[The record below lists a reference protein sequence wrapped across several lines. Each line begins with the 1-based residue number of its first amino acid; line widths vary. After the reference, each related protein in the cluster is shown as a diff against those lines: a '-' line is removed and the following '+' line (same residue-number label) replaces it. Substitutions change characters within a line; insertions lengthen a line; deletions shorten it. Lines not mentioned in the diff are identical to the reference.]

1 VSGQSTSLFPYNAR
15 TNLQSGNPGNT
26 NIIWNNAT
34 QTSATQINI
43 SHLDRDNI
51 DIDVFLALIQS
62 GSTIIIQDA
71 NDSANYQRWT
81 FGAGTEAATNSY
93 WTYPATYIDGGYSF
107 TNGHNILVIIAQQP
121 VTTSGSSGS
130 SGQSGSSG
138 SSGSSGQSGS
148 SGSSGQSGSSGSS
161 GQSGSSGSSGQSGS
175 SGSSGSSGQSGT
187 AGTSGLSGLNYT
199 AVFAGNGAVITPGII
214 TYVRAPRTSTIT
226 KVTLLADV
234 SGSAVCDIW
243 KDTYANFPPTV
254 GDSICASAKP
264 TLSSAIKYEDS
275 TLTGWTTSITSGDVL
290 GFYLTS
296 CSTITQLTLQLE
308 TT

>member
-1 VSGQSTSLFPYNAR
+1 M
-15 TNLQSGNPGNT
+15 
-26 NIIWNNAT
+26 
-34 QTSATQINI
+34 
-43 SHLDRDNI
+43 
-51 DIDVFLALIQS
+51 
-62 GSTIIIQDA
+62 
-71 NDSANYQRWT
+71 
-81 FGAGTEAATNSY
+81 
-93 WTYPATYIDGGYSF
+93 
-107 TNGHNILVIIAQQP
+107 
-121 VTTSGSSGS
+121 
-130 SGQSGSSG
+130 
-138 SSGSSGQSGS
+138 
-148 SGSSGQSGSSGSS
+148 
-161 GQSGSSGSSGQSGS
+161 
-175 SGSSGSSGQSGT
+175 
-187 AGTSGLSGLNYT
+187 SGLNYT

-275 TLTGWTTSITSGDVL
+275 TLTGWTTSITAGDVL